1 MSLEAWLDV
10 ATLTDSAMRSSSYS
24 YKGHNALSVSGSGRQ
39 MPRVASPSPVR
50 QNMAMSRSQSWTPLA
65 TNVSSCVRG
74 RGVAFGVGTDLS
86 EYGIDEKGELQVLNS
101 RFVGYIEK
109 VRNLNQ
115 KNGELKAELDE
126 LRKKHVAPSGLWE
139 EFEPQFQ
146 ETREAMENLSHERG
160 VADIAKGNLQEDIA
174 YWNARSAEELR
185 LKEEAVRTLRQF
197 QKDVDDATLQKVEL
211 ERQAE
216 QLVAEIEFLRKLHDD
231 EVAELILQIKASN
244 VTVDLE
250 TSRPDLA
257 AALRDIRSQYE
268 SVVTKN
274 VQDAEGWYKNKL
286 DTLKVQAVKH
296 EDQLRIIKD
305 EIFEYRHRITALQNE
320 INVLRSRNE
329 SLETQ
334 LEDMEDEHLNS
345 MALMEESIVQLE
357 CQIAEIKMDVSR
369 YLKAYQDLLNIKM
382 QLDVEIAT
390 YRRLLEGEEQRIDL
404 AATSGSSLS
413 TTGEVKV
420 RVV

>member
-1 MSLEAWLDV
+1 
-10 ATLTDSAMRSSSYS
+10 MRSSSYS
-24 YKGHNALSVSGSGRQ
+24 YKGQNALSVSGSARQ

-50 QNMAMSRSQSWTPLA
+50 RNVIGSRSQSWAPVA
-65 TNVSSCVRG
+65 TNVASCARG
-74 RGVAFGVGTDLS
+74 RGVAFGVGTDSS

-115 KNGELKAELDE
+115 RNGELKAELEE
-126 LRKKHVAPSGLWE
+126 LRTKNVAPSGLWE

-146 ETREAMENLSHERG
+146 EARDAMENLSHERG
-160 VADIAKGNLQEDIA
+160 IADIAKGNLQEDMA

-185 LKEEAVRTLRQF
+185 LKEEAIRTLRQF

-216 QLVAEIEFLRKLHDD
+216 QLVAEFEFLRKLHDD
-231 EVAELILQIKASN
+231 EVADLILQIQSSN

-296 EDQLRIIKD
+296 EDQLRVIKD
-305 EIFEYRHRITALQNE
+305 EIFEYRHKITALHNE
-320 INVLRSRNE
+320 INALRSRNE
-329 SLETQ
+329 SLESQ
-334 LEDMEDEHLNS
+334 LEDMEEEHWNN
-345 MALMEESIVQLE
+345 MALMDESIAQLE
-357 CQIAEIKMDVSR
+357 CQLADIKMDVAR
-369 YLKAYQDLLNIKM
+369 YLKAYRDLLNIKM
-382 QLDVEIAT
+382 QLDVEIAM
-390 YRRLLEGEEQRIDL
+390 YRRLLEGEEQRIDV
-404 AATSGSSLS
+404 AATSGEHPMDNLL
-413 TTGEVKV
+413 
-420 RVV
+420 